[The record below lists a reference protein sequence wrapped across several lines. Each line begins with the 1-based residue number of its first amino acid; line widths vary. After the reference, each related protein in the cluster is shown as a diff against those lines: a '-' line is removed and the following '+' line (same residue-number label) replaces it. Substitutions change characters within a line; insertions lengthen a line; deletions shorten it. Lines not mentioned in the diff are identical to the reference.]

1 MNEFFAQNAEQ
12 LVTLAMIVIGLPVV
26 LGCSL
31 EAFRVWTRHREKM
44 VTALNAQAAEKA
56 AQYAAYNERLETRV
70 QVLER
75 IATDRGADLHH
86 QIELLR
92 DERAAH

>member
-1 MNEFFAQNAEQ
+1 MNDFFVANAP
-12 LVTLAMIVIGLPVV
+12 LVATLALIVLAIVV
-26 LGCSL
+26 VGCAL

-44 VTALNAQAAEKA
+44 ATALNAQAAEKA
-56 AQYAAYNERLETRV
+56 AQYAAHTERLEARV

-75 IATDRGADLHH
+75 IATDRGADLHR